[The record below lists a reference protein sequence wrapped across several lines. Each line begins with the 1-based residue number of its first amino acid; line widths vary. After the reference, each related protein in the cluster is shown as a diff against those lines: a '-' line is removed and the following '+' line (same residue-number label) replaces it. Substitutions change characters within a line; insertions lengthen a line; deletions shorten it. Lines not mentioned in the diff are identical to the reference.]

1 MKIGYFG
8 GTFDPPHLGHII
20 LATEAFY
27 QLGLDSLHWILT
39 PFPPHKNALPIAP
52 VDHRLEML
60 KMVVDQHP
68 SFEISR
74 VDLDRDPPHYAA
86 DTVEILRGEQS
97 SAELIYII
105 GEDSLE
111 DLPRWYAPEKFLANI
126 DQLIVAPRPLVETDL
141 TELSRFLPGV
151 KEKTNFLSGTMLQI
165 SSSFIRNRIRTG
177 GPVKHLLIPEV
188 YLYLEEKNLYRYIL

>member
-39 PFPPHKNALPIAP
+39 PFPPHKSTLPITP

-60 KMVVDQHP
+60 KMVVNQHP

-111 DLPRWYAPEKFLANI
+111 DLPKWHEPEKFLKII
-126 DQLIVAPRPLVETDL
+126 DQLLVAPRPQVETNL

-177 GPVKHLLIPEV
+177 GPVKHLLTPEV
-188 YLYLEEKNLYRYIL
+188 YLYLEQNNLYRYIL